1 MSFGNSSSGDY
12 GAVGSAIDSYVND
25 RNSYG
30 AVGDAINNYV
40 NDTQGYGAIGNAIN
54 GYVNGDYGAES
65 GGSNWGSIINT
76 LGRLG
81 TGLLGGA
88 ADYSSNQSQQNY
100 LPYIKWLGHGLADFG
115 ALNNSANKQQA
126 SNNAYGNTLMLGS
139 LFGKGF
145 GRKNDTI
152 STLPA
157 WLKGVQN
164 E

>member
-1 MSFGNSSSGDY
+1 MSFGNSGGYDTSGYSLDGGMGSYSNSGFDVGTVEGLPADEHGYQIFPESFTNGIPQDGYGNSSG
-12 GAVGSAIDSYVND
+12 G
-25 RNSYG
+25 R
-30 AVGDAINNYV
+30 
-40 NDTQGYGAIGNAIN
+40 
-54 GYVNGDYGAES
+54 
-65 GGSNWGSIINT
+65 NWGSIINT

-81 TGLLGGA
+81 TGILGGA

-115 ALNNSANKQQA
+115 ALNNSANKQQN
-126 SNNAYGNTLMLGS
+126 SSNAYGNTLMLGS